1 MSNAM
6 DWFAQKWCKDE
17 ERSYVH
23 DYKGFRFSNS
33 CQKQLGKRIA
43 GQLHETLCVI
53 EQS

>member
-23 DYKGFRFSNS
+23 DYKDSGFKTLARNNWAKESLVS
-33 CQKQLGKRIA
+33 CMKRY
-43 GQLHETLCVI
+43 V
-53 EQS
+53 